1 MEAAQKLNSFIA
13 DLHENAPGACDHLCA
28 LKREEVLRVREVT
41 VKHNVFGVS
50 VPHAA
55 GHQ

>member
-13 DLHENAPGACDHLCA
+13 DLHENPLGAGGHLCA
-28 LKREEVLRVREVT
+28 LKREEVLGVRLVT
-41 VKHNVFGVS
+41 VKHDVFGET

>member
-1 MEAAQKLNSFIA
+1 MEAAEKLNCFIA
-13 DLHENAPGACDHLCA
+13 DLHENPPGACDHLCA
-28 LKREEVLRVREVT
+28 LKREEVLGVRLVT
-41 VKHNVFGVS
+41 VKHDVFGET